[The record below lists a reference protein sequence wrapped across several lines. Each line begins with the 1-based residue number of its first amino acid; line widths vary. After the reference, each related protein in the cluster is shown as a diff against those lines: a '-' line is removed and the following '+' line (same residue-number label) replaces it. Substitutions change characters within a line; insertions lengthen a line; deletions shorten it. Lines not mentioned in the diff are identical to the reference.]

1 LEKEMTRKLASTGLA
16 LSVIWAV
23 ISLVVRGGVGVSRA
37 DGVVDFNLTSAKAE
51 ITHETA
57 TTCLNS
63 SFVSCQGIEPV
74 DNETNTTKKCLGPGC
89 LLPGNSFDSDSY
101 EILANLALFNST
113 EFQEDLNNDI
123 QFALA
128 PGSCAG
134 FAGAGDLSAVPPG
147 TWTGNIPG
155 ASLHKV
161 TNKNFTIYNFEGNI
175 PAFTTPPDFIK
186 FFGSS
191 AVFDHLEVNL
201 KIPTN
206 GEPTTMSLE
215 GNANLCAITG
225 PMAFAVY
232 IQDGDGNDDFSCVNI
247 HAPDFETL
255 DISSAACGVV
265 F

>member
-1 LEKEMTRKLASTGLA
+1 MTRKLASAGLA
-16 LSVIWAV
+16 LSVAWAI
-23 ISLVVRGGVGVSRA
+23 ISLVVKGGVGVSRA
-37 DGVVDFNLTSAKAE
+37 DGLLDFNLTSAKAG

-63 SFVSCQGIEPV
+63 SFVSCQGSESV
-74 DNETNTTKKCLGPGC
+74 GNETNSTQCLGPGC
-89 LLPGNSFDSDSY
+89 LFPASSFDSDSY

-113 EFQEDLNNDI
+113 EFQQDLNNDI

-128 PGSCAG
+128 PGSCAQ
-134 FAGAGDLSAVPPG
+134 FAGTGDLSVVPPG

-175 PAFTTPPDFIK
+175 PAFTTPGDFIFK
-186 FFGSS
+186 RFLGSS
-191 AVFDHLEVNL
+191 AVFDHLEFNL
-201 KIPTN
+201 KIPTDRKSGN
-206 GEPTTMSLE
+206 PTMSLE

-232 IQDGDGNDDFSCVNI
+232 IQDGDGDDDFSCVNI
-247 HAPDFETL
+247 PNPDFDTL
-255 DISSAACGVV
+255 DISSAFCNIV

>member
-1 LEKEMTRKLASTGLA
+1 MTRKLACAGLA
-16 LSVIWAV
+16 LSVLWAI
-23 ISLVVRGGVGVSRA
+23 ISLVVKGGVGLSRA
-37 DGVVDFNLTSAKAE
+37 DGLVDFNLTSGKAE

-63 SFVSCQGIEPV
+63 SFVSCQGFEPV
-74 DNETNTTKKCLGPGC
+74 RNETNSTQCAGAGC
-89 LLPGNSFDSDSY
+89 LLPASSFDSDSY

-113 EFQEDLNNDI
+113 EFQQDLNNDI

-128 PGSCAG
+128 PGSCAQ
-134 FAGAGDLSAVPPG
+134 FAVFGDLSSVPPG

-175 PAFTTPPDFIK
+175 PAFTTPPDFIFQK
-186 FFGSS
+186 IFGSS
-191 AVFDHLEVNL
+191 AVFDHLEFNL
-201 KIPTN
+201 KIPTTKN
-206 GEPTTMSLE
+206 PATMSLE
-215 GNANLCAITG
+215 GNANLCAMTG

-247 HAPDFETL
+247 PKPDFDTL
-255 DISSAACGVV
+255 NISSAFCNIV